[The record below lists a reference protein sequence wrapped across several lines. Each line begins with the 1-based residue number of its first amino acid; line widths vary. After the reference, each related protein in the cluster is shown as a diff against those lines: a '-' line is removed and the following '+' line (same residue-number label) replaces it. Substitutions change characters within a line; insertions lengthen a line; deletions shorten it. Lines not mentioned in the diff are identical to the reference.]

1 MMQETQ
7 ENVKESFIKG
17 FFNRLVNSL
26 GKADIDDSENDEY
39 KKTTAFSMLSEE
51 DQAELLKAEE
61 FCNLNEKNVDYAG
74 EVRKMNKHNLFT
86 NMQGKIEVNKKT
98 KELNELNEKKKKIAD
113 YYSQDNKKSKKAKE
127 KNEIEK

>member
-26 GKADIDDSENDEY
+26 GEADIDDSEDE
-39 KKTTAFSMLSEE
+39 FSNLPEKDKE
-51 DQAELLKAEE
+51 ELLNAEKSID
-61 FCNLNEKNVDYAG
+61 EKDVDYAG
-74 EVRKMNKHNLFT
+74 EVRKMNKQNLFVKT
-86 NMQGKIEVNKKT
+86 NMQGKIEANKT
-98 KELNELNEKKKKIAD
+98 KELNEKEKKIAD

>member
-26 GKADIDDSENDEY
+26 GEADIDDSEDE
-39 KKTTAFSMLSEE
+39 FSKLPEKDKE
-51 DQAELLKAEE
+51 ELLNAEKSIDE
-61 FCNLNEKNVDYAG
+61 TAVDYAG
-74 EVRKMNKHNLFT
+74 EVRKMNKHNLFVKT
-86 NMQGKIEVNKKT
+86 NMQGKIEANKTT
-98 KELNELNEKKKKIAD
+98 KKLNEKEKKIAD

-127 KNEIEK
+127 KAKENEIEK

>member
-7 ENVKESFIKG
+7 ENVKESFLKG

-26 GKADIDDSENDEY
+26 GEADIDDSEDE
-39 KKTTAFSMLSEE
+39 FSKLPEKDKE
-51 DQAELLKAEE
+51 ELLNAEKSID
-61 FCNLNEKNVDYAG
+61 EKDVDYAG

-86 NMQGKIEVNKKT
+86 NMQDKIEVNKTT
-98 KELNELNEKKKKIAD
+98 KKLNEKEKKIAD
-113 YYSQDNKKSKKAKE
+113 YYSQDNKKSKEAKE

>member
-26 GKADIDDSENDEY
+26 GKADIDDSENVEY
-39 KKTTAFSMLSEE
+39 KKTAEFSMLSENDKE
-51 DQAELLKAEE
+51 ELLNAE
-61 FCNLNEKNVDYAG
+61 KSIKYDDYAG
-74 EVRKMNKHNLFT
+74 EVRKMHNPFT
-86 NMQGKIEVNKKT
+86 NMQGKIEVNKTT
-98 KELNELNEKKKKIAD
+98 KKLNEKEKKIAD

>member
-26 GKADIDDSENDEY
+26 GEADIDDSEDE
-39 KKTTAFSMLSEE
+39 FSKLPEKDKE
-51 DQAELLKAEE
+51 ELLNAEKSIDE
-61 FCNLNEKNVDYAG
+61 TAVDYAG
-74 EVRKMNKHNLFT
+74 EVRKKNKHNLFVKT
-86 NMQGKIEVNKKT
+86 NMQGKIEVNKTT
-98 KELNELNEKKKKIAD
+98 KELNEKEKKIAD
-113 YYSQDNKKSKKAKE
+113 YYSQDKKSKKAKE

>member
-26 GKADIDDSENDEY
+26 GKADIDDSENVEY
-39 KKTTAFSMLSEE
+39 EKTAEFSMLSEN
-51 DQAELLKAEE
+51 DKSELLNAEKSID
-61 FCNLNEKNVDYAG
+61 EKDVDYAG
-74 EVRKMNKHNLFT
+74 EVRKMNKHNLFVKT
-86 NMQGKIEVNKKT
+86 NMQDKIEVNKTT
-98 KELNELNEKKKKIAD
+98 KELNEKKKKIAD

>member
-7 ENVKESFIKG
+7 ENVKESFIKS

-26 GKADIDDSENDEY
+26 GEADVDDSENVEY
-39 KKTTAFSMLSEE
+39 EKTAEFSMLPENYK
-51 DQAELLKAEE
+51 AELLNAEKSID
-61 FCNLNEKNVDYAG
+61 EKDVDYAG
-74 EVRKMNKHNLFT
+74 EVRKMNKHNLFVKT
-86 NMQGKIEVNKKT
+86 NMQDKIEVNKTT
-98 KELNELNEKKKKIAD
+98 KKLNEKEKKIAD

>member
-17 FFNRLVNSL
+17 FLNRLVNSL
-26 GKADIDDSENDEY
+26 GKPDIDNSENVEY
-39 KKTTAFSMLSEE
+39 KKTAEFSMLPENYK
-51 DQAELLKAEE
+51 AELLNAVESID
-61 FCNLNEKNVDYAG
+61 EKDVDYAG
-74 EVRKMNKHNLFT
+74 EVRKNKHNLFVKT
-86 NMQGKIEVNKKT
+86 NMQGKIEVNKT
-98 KELNELNEKKKKIAD
+98 KKLNEKEKKIAD

>member
-26 GKADIDDSENDEY
+26 GKADIDDSENVEY
-39 KKTTAFSMLSEE
+39 EKTAEFSMLSENDKE
-51 DQAELLKAEE
+51 ELLNAEKSI
-61 FCNLNEKNVDYAG
+61 NEKDVDYAG
-74 EVRKMNKHNLFT
+74 EVRKMNKHNLFVKT
-86 NMQGKIEVNKKT
+86 NMQDKIDVNKTT
-98 KELNELNEKKKKIAD
+98 KKLNEKEKKIAD
-113 YYSQDNKKSKKAKE
+113 YYSQYNKKSKKAKE

>member
-26 GKADIDDSENDEY
+26 GEADIDDSEDE
-39 KKTTAFSMLSEE
+39 FSKLPEKDKE
-51 DQAELLKAEE
+51 ELLNAEKSIDE
-61 FCNLNEKNVDYAG
+61 TAVDYAG
-74 EVRKMNKHNLFT
+74 EVRKKNKHNLFVKT
-86 NMQGKIEVNKKT
+86 NMQGKIEVNKTT
-98 KELNELNEKKKKIAD
+98 KELNEKEKEIAD
-113 YYSQDNKKSKKAKE
+113 YYSQVNKKSKKAKE

>member
-7 ENVKESFIKG
+7 ENVKESFIKS

-51 DQAELLKAEE
+51 DQAELSKAEE
-61 FCNLNEKNVDYAG
+61 SIDETDVDYAG
-74 EVRKMNKHNLFT
+74 EVRKMNKHNLFVKT
-86 NMQGKIEVNKKT
+86 NMQDKIEVNKTT
-98 KELNELNEKKKKIAD
+98 KKLNEKEKKIAD
-113 YYSQDNKKSKKAKE
+113 YYSQENKKSKKAKE

>member
-26 GKADIDDSENDEY
+26 GEADIDDSEDE
-39 KKTTAFSMLSEE
+39 FSNLPEKDKE
-51 DQAELLKAEE
+51 ELLNAEKSID
-61 FCNLNEKNVDYAG
+61 EKDVDYAG
-74 EVRKMNKHNLFT
+74 EVRKMNKHNLFVKT
-86 NMQGKIEVNKKT
+86 NMQGKIEVNKTT
-98 KELNELNEKKKKIAD
+98 KELNEKEKKIAD

>member
-17 FFNRLVNSL
+17 FLNRLVNSL
-26 GKADIDDSENDEY
+26 GKADIDDSENVEY
-39 KKTTAFSMLSEE
+39 EKTAEFSMLSEN
-51 DQAELLKAEE
+51 DKAELLNAEKSID
-61 FCNLNEKNVDYAG
+61 EKDVDYAG
-74 EVRKMNKHNLFT
+74 KVRENKHNLFGKT
-86 NMQGKIEVNKKT
+86 NMKDKIEANKT
-98 KELNELNEKKKKIAD
+98 KKLNEKEKKIAD